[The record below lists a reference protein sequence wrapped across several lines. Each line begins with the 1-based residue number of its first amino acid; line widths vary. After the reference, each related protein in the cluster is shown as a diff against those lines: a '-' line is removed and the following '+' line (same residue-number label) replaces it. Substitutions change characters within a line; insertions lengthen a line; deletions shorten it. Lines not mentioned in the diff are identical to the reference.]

1 MEARQLRYFVT
12 TAETL
17 SFSEAGR
24 RHYLSQSALSQ
35 QIKALEN
42 ELGTQLFV
50 RTTHNVILTESGQ
63 HLLKYARA
71 AIQSLDECTARMNDI
86 NGLHCGDLRIGLTA
100 SHESFIRETGIEF
113 LRVYKGIRTSVCYST
128 IDNLMQKLRA
138 HELDMVF
145 SVMPSGN
152 MEGVDYEYLLDY
164 KLSAIMRTCHPLAN
178 RDRLSFDDL
187 RAQRLVLPESDV
199 KERNGLEHFVGINT
213 GKLDVAVTINDI
225 NAILNLLQESDMISI
240 LTAQSIIS
248 RPFLKSIDIEE
259 LSSPIKSYVFF
270 AGDTYRKLAAEK
282 LLQMFREIA
291 IPKAK
296 MLLSFS

>member
-24 RHYLSQSALSQ
+24 RLYLSQSALSQ

-42 ELGTQLFV
+42 ELGTLLFV

-63 HLLKYARA
+63 HLLKYARVA
-71 AIQSLDECTARMNDI
+71 LQSFDECTARMNDM

-113 LRVYKGIRTSVCYST
+113 LRTYRDIRTSVCYST
-128 IDNLMQKLRA
+128 IDNLMQKLRS

-145 SVMPSGN
+145 SVMPSDNLDGI
-152 MEGVDYEYLLDY
+152 DYEYLLDY

-178 RDRLSFDDL
+178 SDKLSFDDL
-187 RAQRLVLPESDV
+187 RSQRLVLPEGDV
-199 KERNGLEHFVGINT
+199 KEHNGLEHFIGINT
-213 GKLDVAVTINDI
+213 GKLNIAATINDT
-225 NAILNLLQESDMISI
+225 NAILNLLQETDMISI
-240 LTAQSIIS
+240 LTAQSIIA
-248 RPFLKSIDIEE
+248 RPFLKAVDIEE

-270 AGDTYRKLAAEK
+270 ASDTYRKLAAEK
-282 LLQMFREIA
+282 LLQMFKEIA
-291 IPKAK
+291 VPKAK
-296 MLLSFS
+296 MLLSL

>member
-50 RTTHNVILTESGQ
+50 RSTHSVILTESGQ

-100 SHESFIRETGIEF
+100 SHEPFIRETGIEF
-113 LRVYKGIRTSVCYST
+113 LKTYKDIKTSVCYST

-178 RDRLSFDDL
+178 RDKLSFDDL
-187 RAQRLVLPESDV
+187 RAQRLVLPEGDV
-199 KERNGLEHFVGINT
+199 KEHNGLEHFLGIDT
-213 GKLDVAVTINDI
+213 GKLDIAVTINDI
-225 NAILNLLQESDMISI
+225 NAILNLLQETDMISI

-248 RPFLKSIDIEE
+248 RPFLKAIDIEE
-259 LSSPIKSYVFF
+259 LSSPIRSYVFF
-270 AGDTYRKLAAEK
+270 ASDTYRKLAAEK
-282 LLQMFREIA
+282 MLQMFKEIA
-291 IPKAK
+291 VPKAK
-296 MLLSFS
+296 LLLSF

>member
-42 ELGTQLFV
+42 EIGSPLFI
-50 RTTHNVILTESGQ
+50 RTTHNVVLTESGK
-63 HLLKYARA
+63 HLLKYARVA
-71 AIQSLDECTARMNDI
+71 LQALDECAARMNDI
-86 NGLHCGDLRIGLTA
+86 KGLHCGELKIGLTA
-100 SHESFIRETGIEF
+100 SQEPFIRETGIEF
-113 LRVYKGIRTSVCYST
+113 LKAYKGVKTSVCYST

-152 MEGVDYEYLLDY
+152 MDGIDYEYLLEY

-178 RDRLSFDDL
+178 RSKLSFSDI
-187 RAQRLVLPESDV
+187 REQRLVLPEGDV
-199 KERNGLEHFVGINT
+199 KERNGLERFIGIDT
-213 GKLDVAVTINDI
+213 GKLDVAVTINDV
-225 NAILNLLQESDMISI
+225 NAILNLLQETDMISI

-248 RPFLKSIDIEE
+248 RPFLKAIEIEE
-259 LSSPIKSYVFF
+259 LSEPIKSYVFF
-270 AGDTYRKLAAEK
+270 ASDTYRKLAAEQM
-282 LLQMFREIA
+282 LQMFKETA

-296 MLLSFS
+296 MLLSLS

>member
-86 NGLHCGDLRIGLTA
+86 NGLHCGDLNIGLTA

-113 LRVYKGIRTSVCYST
+113 LKAYRGIRTSVCYST
-128 IDNLMQKLRA
+128 IDSLMQKLRA

-152 MEGVDYEYLLDY
+152 MEGIDYEYLLDY
-164 KLSAIMRTCHPLAN
+164 KLSAIMRTCHPIAN

>member
-50 RTTHNVILTESGQ
+50 RSTHSVILTESGQ

-71 AIQSLDECTARMNDI
+71 AILSLDECTARMNDI

-100 SHESFIRETGIEF
+100 SHEPFIRETGIEF
-113 LRVYKGIRTSVCYST
+113 LKAYKDIRTSVCYST

-178 RDRLSFDDL
+178 RDMLSFDDL
-187 RAQRLVLPESDV
+187 RAQRLVLPEGDV
-199 KERNGLEHFVGINT
+199 KEHNGLEHFLGIDT
-213 GKLDVAVTINDI
+213 GKLDIAVTINDI
-225 NAILNLLQESDMISI
+225 NAILNLLQETDMISI

-248 RPFLKSIDIEE
+248 RPFLKAIDIAE
-259 LSSPIKSYVFF
+259 LSSPIRSYVFF
-270 AGDTYRKLAAEK
+270 ASDTYRKLAAEK
-282 LLQMFREIA
+282 MLQMFKEIA
-291 IPKAK
+291 VPKAK
-296 MLLSFS
+296 MLLSF